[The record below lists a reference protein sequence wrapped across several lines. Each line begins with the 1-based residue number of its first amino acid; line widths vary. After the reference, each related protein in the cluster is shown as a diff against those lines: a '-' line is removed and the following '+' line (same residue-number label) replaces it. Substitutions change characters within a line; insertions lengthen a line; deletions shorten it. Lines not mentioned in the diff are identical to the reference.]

1 MAPKAAPEPRQ
12 KSVPEERTARILT
25 TGSIKIDS
33 DF

>member
-12 KSVPEERTARILT
+12 RSVPEERTVRILT
-25 TGSIKIDS
+25 GESIKIDS